1 MRALAALT
9 LLLLFGLAACSKGS
23 QVASGDMT
31 MGRAAAPI
39 TLIEYGSVTCAHCAA
54 FQENILPE
62 LQSKYIAT
70 GKVRYVFREYL
81 TPPENIAA
89 AGFLTARCAGK
100 DRYFQV
106 IDAIMRA
113 QPDMYA
119 GDDTHNAMPTLRRIG
134 KSFGLSD
141 SAFDRCVTDLKGTQ
155 AIQAKMAEYDRADP
169 ITGAPTFYVNGRRLV
184 RTTGDIRDF
193 DTAFAPLLANH

>member
-1 MRALAALT
+1 MRALAGLT

-23 QVASGDMT
+23 QIASGDMT
-31 MGRAAAPI
+31 MGQAGAPI

-89 AGFLTARCAGK
+89 AGFLMARCAGK

-106 IDAIMRA
+106 VDAIMRA

-119 GDDTHNAMPTLRRIG
+119 GDDTHNAMPILRRIG

-141 SAFDRCVTDLKGTQ
+141 SVFDHCVTDLKATQ
-155 AIQAKMAEYDRADP
+155 AMQAKMAEYDRADP